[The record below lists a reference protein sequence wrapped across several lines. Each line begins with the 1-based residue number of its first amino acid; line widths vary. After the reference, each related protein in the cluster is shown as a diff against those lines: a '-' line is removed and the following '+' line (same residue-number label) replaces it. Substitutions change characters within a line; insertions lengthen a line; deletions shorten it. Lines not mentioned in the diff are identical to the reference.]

1 MFFGKIFL
9 TTLEE
14 SDMFNEFGLSKE
26 VLKAVEKKGYRTPT
40 PIQAKA
46 IPELLKGKDLVGK
59 AQTGTGKTAAFGLPI
74 VEKVNPDND
83 TVQALILV
91 PTRELAIQVAK
102 EIRDLG
108 KEKGVKVLAIYGGKP
123 IFGQIDL
130 LRRIR
135 PQVVVG
141 TPGRIRDLIERG
153 ELDLSA
159 VETFVLD
166 EADRMLDMGFIED
179 IEFIF
184 GKTPRDKQTAL
195 FSATLPAEIRG
206 IIGKFLKADH
216 SVVEIEP
223 EKPTV
228 DRIKQTVY
236 RVPEGELFESFLEK
250 LEETPFSKAIV
261 FTQTKREADEV
272 ASKLRRHGFR
282 AEAIHGDYK
291 QSRRERVL
299 RDFRKGRVNVL
310 VATDVAA
317 RGLDIRD
324 LDAVFNYRL
333 PQDAESYIH
342 RIGRTGR
349 AGREGTAISFSSDGE
364 DDKLQRIRKVAGDS
378 FEFSNRSDKP
388 ISFRQKAAKGK
399 RKFGPKG
406 GGFGGFKRRRRFG
419 GRSRSDFP
427 PSS

>member
-1 MFFGKIFL
+1 
-9 TTLEE
+9 
-14 SDMFNEFGLSKE
+14 
-26 VLKAVEKKGYRTPT
+26 
-40 PIQAKA
+40 
-46 IPELLKGKDLVGK
+46 VGK

-74 VEKVNPDND
+74 VERVNPRSGE
-83 TVQALILV
+83 VQALILV

-108 KEKGVKVLAIYGGKP
+108 RGRDVKVLALYGGKP
-123 IFGQIDL
+123 IFGQVDL
-130 LRRIR
+130 LKRIR

-153 ELDLSA
+153 ILDLSK
-159 VETFVLD
+159 VRIFVLD

-184 GKTPRDKQTAL
+184 GKTPTEKQTAL
-195 FSATLPAEIRG
+195 FSATLPEEIRE
-206 IIGKFLKADH
+206 IIGKFLKKDH

-228 DRIKQTVY
+228 DRIEQRVY
-236 RVPEGELFESFLEK
+236 RVAERELFERFLSK
-250 LEETPFSKAIV
+250 LEETPFKKAIV

-272 ASKLRRHGFR
+272 ARKLRNAGFR
-282 AEAIHGDYK
+282 AAAIHGDYK

-299 RDFRKGRVNVL
+299 GDFRKGRLNIL

-317 RGLDIRD
+317 RGLDIKD
-324 LDAVFNYRL
+324 LDVVFNYRL

-349 AGREGTAISFSSDGE
+349 AGKEGLAISFSSDLE
-364 DDKLQRIRKVAGDS
+364 DDRLQRVRKITKDT
-378 FEFSNRSDKP
+378 FEFSNFSEKP
-388 ISFRQKAAKGK
+388 ISKGEGSSRPK
-399 RKFGPKG
+399 RGFKGFGRSS
-406 GGFGGFKRRRRFG
+406 GGFKRRRRFG
-419 GRSRSDFP
+419 GRPRSDFP